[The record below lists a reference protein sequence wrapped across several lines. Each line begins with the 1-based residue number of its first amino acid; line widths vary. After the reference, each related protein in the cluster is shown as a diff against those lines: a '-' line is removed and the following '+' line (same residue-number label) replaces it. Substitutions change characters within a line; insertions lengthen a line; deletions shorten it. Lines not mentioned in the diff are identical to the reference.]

1 MDQNINRKINE
12 LEQEVFDL
20 QTKTEE
26 LEENLEELTKLVNR
40 VIMIIYKEAHLL

>member
-12 LEQEVFDL
+12 REQEVFDL

-26 LEENLEELTKLVNR
+26 LEDNLKELTKLVNR
-40 VIMIIYKEAHLL
+40 VVTLMEVHLL

>member
-26 LEENLEELTKLVNR
+26 LEDNLKELTKLVNR
-40 VIMIIYKEAHLL
+40 VVTLMEVHLL